1 MINEGK
7 ESFKI
12 NQHYFGKVTEKQL
25 ATFDDSKLSKQ
36 MSVRPKK
43 KNGKLAERCSILL
56 FAENKW
62 IFKDA
67 YVLSELYFLCIFKF
81 LSS

>member
-1 MINEGK
+1 VINEGK

-43 KNGKLAERCSILL
+43 K
-56 FAENKW
+56 KW
-62 IFKDA
+62 KVSRA
-67 YVLSELYFLCIFKF
+67 L
-81 LSS
+81 

>member
-43 KNGKLAERCSILL
+43 K
-56 FAENKW
+56 KW
-62 IFKDA
+62 KVSRA
-67 YVLSELYFLCIFKF
+67 L
-81 LSS
+81 